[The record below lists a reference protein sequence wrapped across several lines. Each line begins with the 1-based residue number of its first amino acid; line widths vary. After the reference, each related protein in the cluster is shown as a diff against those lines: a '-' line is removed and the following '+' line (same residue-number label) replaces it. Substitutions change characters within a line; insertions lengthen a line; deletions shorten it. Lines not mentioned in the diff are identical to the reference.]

1 MKDAEVVS
9 GTKCKTVLLWLWE
22 GGKCG
27 SYTLCLFI
35 FYVLTLE
42 DRNVSRIKITPLSVF
57 WPLWSTT
64 LSFIS
69 EPLQHV
75 LPDPFNHPS
84 FLRVFSDLVKHV
96 SSPQVDGVRSGLPL
110 EAVHGLQMPQRIPT
124 LPSNGVFPE
133 ASYLDSLRPG
143 LLFSH
148 NYED

>member
-84 FLRVFSDLVKHV
+84 FLRVLVIWSSMFHLPKWMV
-96 SSPQVDGVRSGLPL
+96 SEVDFHWKLYMGSRCLRESPLCHLMVYFLKQV
-110 EAVHGLQMPQRIPT
+110 I
-124 LPSNGVFPE
+124 
-133 ASYLDSLRPG
+133 
-143 LLFSH
+143 
-148 NYED
+148 